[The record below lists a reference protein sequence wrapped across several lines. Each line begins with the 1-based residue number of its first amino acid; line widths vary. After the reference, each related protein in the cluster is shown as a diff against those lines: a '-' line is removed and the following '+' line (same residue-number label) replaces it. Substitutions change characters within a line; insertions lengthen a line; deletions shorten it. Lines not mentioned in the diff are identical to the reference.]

1 MDCARCA
8 VAREHFAV
16 LTGATSGIGF
26 QTAKELARKGATVI
40 MPARDM
46 RKAKEAAERIEAE
59 VSNARLHL
67 ANLDLTEF
75 DTVRES
81 GEHIRRRY
89 GTGSL
94 DLLVNNAGIMALPK
108 RTTNSYGLEL
118 QIATNYFGPFLL
130 TAVLRDARPN
140 RELVEL

>member
-1 MDCARCA
+1 M
-8 VAREHFAV
+8 
-16 LTGATSGIGF
+16 
-26 QTAKELARKGATVI
+26 I

-46 RKAKEAAERIEAE
+46 RKAKEAAVRIEAE

-67 ANLDLTEF
+67 ANLDLAEF
-75 DTVRES
+75 DTVREF

-130 TAVLRDARPN
+130 TAVLRDARPKSRAGPTIKTSQSARVKDFNLSQRSKYGN
-140 RELVEL
+140 RSC